1 MSWQKVVLITLYAV
15 SVVLVWGQ
23 VDKPRE
29 PISPGLALWM
39 TLWTAGLTAMV
50 VYA

>member
-15 SVVLVWGQ
+15 NVLLVWGQ

-29 PISPGLALWM
+29 PYTGSFAAWNMFWMAGIAAL
-39 TLWTAGLTAMV
+39 V
-50 VYA
+50 IYA